1 MRKII
6 SATWAIKKRWA
17 HSFYRQR
24 KEYVGGVELRFLGAF
39 REAINV
45 ILAKHAHLIEMFCN
59 ERTCL
64 GSDNRMV
71 NAKRNDSEIARTLI
85 RSSAALYLWRYL
97 FAAKKNR

>member
-45 ILAKHAHLIEMFCN
+45 ILAEQGAFPIWGHFFQNK
-59 ERTCL
+59 
-64 GSDNRMV
+64 
-71 NAKRNDSEIARTLI
+71 
-85 RSSAALYLWRYL
+85 Y
-97 FAAKKNR
+97 